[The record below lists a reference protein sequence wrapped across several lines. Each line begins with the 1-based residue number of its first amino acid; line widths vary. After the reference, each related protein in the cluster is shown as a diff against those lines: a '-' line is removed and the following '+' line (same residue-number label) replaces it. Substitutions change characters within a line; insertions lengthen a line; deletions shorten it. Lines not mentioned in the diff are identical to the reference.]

1 MKVQSFM
8 GKVSMTGLR
17 QMDIQ
22 INEWLQ
28 RSKVKPIHI
37 KQSFGTDIHHE
48 GRMIEPIVI
57 ITVWYED
64 ESAVDK

>member
-48 GRMIEPIVI
+48 GRMSEPIVI